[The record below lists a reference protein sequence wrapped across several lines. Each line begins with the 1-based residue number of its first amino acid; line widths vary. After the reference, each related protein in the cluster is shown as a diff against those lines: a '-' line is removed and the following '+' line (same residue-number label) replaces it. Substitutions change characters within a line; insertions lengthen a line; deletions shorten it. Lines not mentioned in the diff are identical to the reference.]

1 MTGPV
6 TALDERWQA
15 VRRVLLIRLDNLGD
29 VLMSTPAI
37 AAVREALPD
46 AWLTL
51 LASPSGAAALPHL
64 PMVDDAIVYRAPW
77 VAAGLA
83 EPSVQQDRQLLDRLT
98 AERFD
103 AAIIFTVA
111 TQSALPAALLC
122 RQAGIPLCLGHARE
136 NPYLLMSDWARDA
149 DVVRPGMRHEVQR
162 QLDLV
167 GQVGF
172 AATPRALSFVLRED
186 DFTGARQK
194 LARAAGRRLDAY
206 ALIHPGA
213 TAASRRYDPR
223 AFGEAA
229 WLMDAAGLPVVFAG
243 GRAEA
248 ALIDTAVDCMHGAGA
263 TPAAI
268 VCGELALGELGAL
281 IADAQVLVANNSA
294 PAHIASAVG
303 TPLVDLYALTNP
315 QHTPWMAR
323 STVLSHDVPC
333 RDCLR
338 SVCPQGH
345 HDCLR
350 HVTPAAVAEAALA
363 WAPPGGMPSLLTHS
377 STHAAR
383 RIHAVQ
389 EASIE

>member
-1 MTGPV
+1 MT
-6 TALDERWQA
+6 TAPPPTPLDERWQA
-15 VRRVLLIRLDNLGD
+15 ARRVLLIRLDNLGD
-29 VLMSTPAI
+29 VLMSTPAF
-37 AAVREALPD
+37 AAVRQALPE
-46 AWLTL
+46 AHLTL
-51 LASPSGAAALPHL
+51 LGSPSGTAALPHL
-64 PMVDDAIVYRAPW
+64 PMLDDAIVYRAPW
-77 VAAGLA
+77 VAAGTLESSA
-83 EPSVQQDRQLLDRLT
+83 QQDRQLLDRLT
-98 AERFD
+98 AEAFD

-136 NPYLLMSDWARDA
+136 NPYLLMSDWVKDA

-167 GQVGF
+167 AQVGF
-172 AATPRALSFVLRED
+172 PAAPRPLSFKVRAED
-186 DFTGARQK
+186 FDGARQK
-194 LARAAGRRLDAY
+194 LARAAGRHLDAY

-243 GRAEA
+243 GEAES
-248 ALIDTAVDCMHGAGA
+248 ALIDTAIGCMQTAGT

-268 VCGELALGELGAL
+268 VCGHLTLGELAAL
-281 IADAQVLVANNSA
+281 IADARVLVANNSA

-323 STVLSHDVPC
+323 STVLSHEVPC

-338 SVCPQGH
+338 SVCPHGLL
-345 HDCLR
+345 DCLR
-350 HVTPAAVAEAALA
+350 HVTPAALA
-363 WAPPGGMPSLLTHS
+363 WAPSQGMHLLQSHS
-377 STHAAR
+377 STDAAR